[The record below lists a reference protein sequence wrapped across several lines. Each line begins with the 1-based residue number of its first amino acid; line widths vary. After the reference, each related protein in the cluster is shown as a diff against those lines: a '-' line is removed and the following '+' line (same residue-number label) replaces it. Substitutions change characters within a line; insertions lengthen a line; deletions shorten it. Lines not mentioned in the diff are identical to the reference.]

1 MNMYLTEKDNDGWR
15 KNKWEKNMMFLLTEL
30 EKLS

>member
-15 KNKWEKNMMFLLTEL
+15 KNKWEKNLKTWQITE
-30 EKLS
+30 